1 MELVHRRVVTFILL
15 VVTLLSSAGLVNATE
30 LRILAPNAVKETIT
44 EIATR
49 YEKATG
55 FRVVISW
62 AGTEAITK
70 QISDG
75 NIFDVVVNASQN
87 IDKLEKEGKLS
98 PGSRA
103 DFAKS
108 AIGVALRVG
117 IPRADISSIDALKH
131 LILQAKLIAISS
143 GTSGRYL
150 ADLFQQLGI
159 VEQIKD
165 RIKQPPSGAQIG
177 EMLARGEVDL
187 GFQQTSELIHV
198 KGIVYLGPLPTEIQ
212 SITVYSA
219 GVHSAASAPTAA
231 MTFLKMLTAPD
242 FGEFIRKTGME
253 PA

>member
-1 MELVHRRVVTFILL
+1 MKFALRHVATFMFL
-15 VVTLLSSAGLVNATE
+15 VVTLLFSAGLVNATE

-44 EIATR
+44 EIASR
-49 YEKATG
+49 YQRATG
-55 FRVVISW
+55 FRVVLSW

-87 IDKLEKEGKLS
+87 IDKLEKEGKLAS
-98 PGSRA
+98 GSRA

-108 AIGVALRVG
+108 AIGVAVRVG
-117 IPRADISSIDALKH
+117 FPRADISSVDALKQ
-131 LILQAKLIAISS
+131 LTLQAKLIAISS

-150 ADLFQQLGI
+150 SELFQRLGI
-159 VEQIKD
+159 AEQIKD

-187 GFQQTSELIHV
+187 GFQQISELIHV
-198 KGIVYLGPLPTEIQ
+198 NGIEYLGPLPSEIQ

-219 GVHSAASAPTAA
+219 GVHSAASTPTAA
-231 MTFLKMLTAPD
+231 MTFLKMLSAPD
-242 FGEFIRKTGME
+242 SGAFIRKTGME